1 MTPTET
7 QLLIAVIERLVR
19 KYPEIAEDAV
29 LRADMLEGETQI
41 SDVLT
46 ELIRVGEEARA
57 FRDATKEQQAN
68 LKARADRYDR
78 RLDFTREFM
87 ADILDAANLRKWE
100 LPEGTVFLRNNP
112 QQLVGEIDP
121 ALLPDDLVKIERKP
135 DRAKIKDALKAGR
148 FLDGL
153 QLSNAAPSVVVTVK

>member
-7 QLLIAVIERLVR
+7 QLLIAVIERLVT
-19 KYPEIAEDAV
+19 KYPEIAEDEV
-29 LRADMLEGETQI
+29 LRADMLEGETGI

-57 FRDATKEQQAN
+57 FRDATKQQQAN

-78 RLDFTREFM
+78 RLEFTREFM

-100 LPEGTVFLRNNP
+100 L
-112 QQLVGEIDP
+112 
-121 ALLPDDLVKIERKP
+121 
-135 DRAKIKDALKAGR
+135 
-148 FLDGL
+148 
-153 QLSNAAPSVVVTVK
+153 